1 MNGILLINKPK
12 DYTSH
17 DIVAIIKKIT
27 GEKVGHT
34 GTLDPNAT
42 GVLPLLIGKATG
54 ISKYLINHDK
64 IYIATLKLGEK
75 RDTADSEGKVIETK
89 KVECITE
96 EKVKRELSSIIG
108 KQEQTPPIYSA
119 IKIKGKKL
127 YEYARSGK
135 EVDIPKRSIE
145 IYNTELIKIEEDE
158 ITFKVSCSK
167 GTYIRSLCE
176 KIAEDL
182 NTVGY
187 MKELQRVQVGEFNIG
202 QAVGIVEIR
211 KNPTLI
217 EDKIISIEKY
227 FEKKRKYRVITKR
240 ITIIF
245 KRSTIK
251 QKI

>member
-1 MNGILLINKPK
+1 M
-12 DYTSH
+12 
-17 DIVAIIKKIT
+17 
-27 GEKVGHT
+27 
-34 GTLDPNAT
+34 
-42 GVLPLLIGKATG
+42 
-54 ISKYLINHDK
+54 
-64 IYIATLKLGEK
+64 
-75 RDTADSEGKVIETK
+75 
-89 KVECITE
+89 
-96 EKVKRELSSIIG
+96 
-108 KQEQTPPIYSA
+108 
-119 IKIKGKKL
+119 

-202 QAVGIVEIR
+202 QAVGIVEVR

-217 EDKIISIEKY
+217 EEKIISIEKY
-227 FEKKRKYRVITKR
+227 FKEKRKNKIITKR
-240 ITIIF
+240 IKNVF
-245 KRSTIK
+245 EWYANKKRL
-251 QKI
+251 

>member
-1 MNGILLINKPK
+1 M
-12 DYTSH
+12 
-17 DIVAIIKKIT
+17 
-27 GEKVGHT
+27 
-34 GTLDPNAT
+34 
-42 GVLPLLIGKATG
+42 
-54 ISKYLINHDK
+54 
-64 IYIATLKLGEK
+64 
-75 RDTADSEGKVIETK
+75 
-89 KVECITE
+89 
-96 EKVKRELSSIIG
+96 
-108 KQEQTPPIYSA
+108 
-119 IKIKGKKL
+119 
-127 YEYARSGK
+127 YEYARDGK
-135 EVDIPKRSIE
+135 EVEIPKRSIE

-227 FEKKRKYRVITKR
+227 FEKKRKN
-240 ITIIF
+240 
-245 KRSTIK
+245 
-251 QKI
+251 